1 MLSYKYIFNFLILFK
16 KSILI
21 KIKPYFLNLYYT
33 KKMSS
38 FFQKIKVK
46 KESQFVNQSKNIVR
60 AAEKKDTLPDDFF
73 EQILACEIQLKKGFS
88 MNTLR
93 KLINL
98 YSRAVEYYE
107 SINDPRYMR
116 YSKSLQVLLLQPQ
129 IVKQINMQTKKGK
142 IKVHK
147 QERKK
152 ALLDEF
158 KNLDKKFVNNSDAKD
173 IISKTNK
180 EEKAKN
186 FDEAKNKDLDTQ
198 ESSFKK
204 RLAEKKKKWIMN
216 TSDIGQSSNLQS
228 KNLVVFSNKKHLNKS
243 FDAIGQDDSIF
254 SNDLSIEPISM
265 YNCGENTFNI
275 TDGINNNLDF
285 YFSDF
290 DNIFNEKITKQFI
303 NKIVE
308 INKEKMEEKVK
319 TARDFAEKIKNKE
332 FQLTFDSNTEQEE
345 RDKIGKEIFDLGEEQ
360 NKKYDEIEKKYEAK
374 INEAKDEL
382 KNQSIQNMEWIRNLK
397 EKYISDIDST
407 IYNFIGN

>member
-1 MLSYKYIFNFLILFK
+1 
-16 KSILI
+16 
-21 KIKPYFLNLYYT
+21 
-33 KKMSS
+33 MSS
-38 FFQKIKVK
+38 LFQKIKVK
-46 KESQFVNQSKNIVR
+46 KDNQLINQNRNIVK
-60 AAEKKDTLPDDFF
+60 AAEKKEALPDDFF

-129 IVKQINMQTKKGK
+129 IVKQINLQTKKGK

-152 ALLDEF
+152 AILDEF
-158 KNLDKKFVNNSDAKD
+158 KNLDKKFVNNTDAKD
-173 IISKTNK
+173 IINKTNK
-180 EEKAKN
+180 AEKVKN

-198 ESSFKK
+198 TDSFKK

-216 TSDIGQSSNLQS
+216 TSDIGQSSSLQS
-228 KNLVVFSNKKHLNKS
+228 KNLVVFNTKKHLNKS

-265 YNCGENTFNI
+265 YNIGENTFNI
-275 TDGINNNLDF
+275 TDGINSNLDF
-285 YFSDF
+285 YFNDF
-290 DNIFNEKITKQFI
+290 DNIFNEKITKHFI
-303 NKIVE
+303 NKIIE
-308 INKEKMEEKVK
+308 INKEKMEEKVN
-319 TARDFAEKIKNKE
+319 TAKIFAGKIKNKE
-332 FQLTFDSNTEQEE
+332 FQLSFDSNTEQEE
-345 RDKIGKEIFDLGEEQ
+345 RDKIAKEIFLLGEEQ
-360 NKKYDEIEKKYEAK
+360 NKKYDEIDKKYEQK
-374 INEAKDEL
+374 INEAKEEL
-382 KNQSIQNMEWIRNLK
+382 KNQSIQNMEWIKNLK

>member
-1 MLSYKYIFNFLILFK
+1 
-16 KSILI
+16 
-21 KIKPYFLNLYYT
+21 
-33 KKMSS
+33 MSS

-374 INEAKDEL
+374 INEAKEEL

>member
-1 MLSYKYIFNFLILFK
+1 MA
-16 KSILI
+16 
-21 KIKPYFLNLYYT
+21 
-33 KKMSS
+33 S

-46 KESQFVNQSKNIVR
+46 KDNQFLSQSKTFIKQ
-60 AAEKKDTLPDDFF
+60 AEKRDTLPDDFF

-129 IVKQINMQTKKGK
+129 IVKQINLQTKKGK

-152 ALLDEF
+152 ELLDEF
-158 KNLDKKFVNNSDAKD
+158 KNVDKKFVNNTDAKD
-173 IISKTNK
+173 IINKTNK

-198 ESSFKK
+198 TSSFKK

-228 KNLVVFSNKKHLNKS
+228 KNLVIFSNSKKHLNKS

-265 YNCGENTFNI
+265 FNIGESTFNI
-275 TDGINNNLDF
+275 NDGINNNLDF
-285 YFSDF
+285 YFNDF
-290 DNIFNEKITKQFI
+290 DNIFNEKITKGFI
-303 NKIVE
+303 NKIIE
-308 INKEKMEEKVK
+308 INKEKMEEKVN
-319 TARDFAEKIKNKE
+319 TAKIFAEKIKNKE

-345 RDKIGKEIFDLGEEQ
+345 RDKISKGIFELGEEQ
-360 NKKYDEIEKKYEAK
+360 NKKYDEIEKKYEQK
-374 INEAKDEL
+374 IQESKEEL
-382 KNQSIQNMEWIRNLK
+382 KNQSIQTMEWIKNLK
-397 EKYISDIDST
+397 EKYISDIDSV

>member
-1 MLSYKYIFNFLILFK
+1 
-16 KSILI
+16 
-21 KIKPYFLNLYYT
+21 
-33 KKMSS
+33 MSS
-38 FFQKIKVK
+38 LFQRIKVK
-46 KESQFVNQSKNIVR
+46 KENQFLTQSHNFVR
-60 AAEKKDTLPDDFF
+60 TAEKKDTLPDDFF

-98 YSRAVEYYE
+98 YSKAVEYFE

-152 ALLDEF
+152 KILDEF
-158 KNLDKKFVNNSDAKD
+158 KDVDKKFMNNKDAKD
-173 IISKTNK
+173 IMSKINK
-180 EEKAKN
+180 EEKKKN

-198 ESSFKK
+198 ADSFKK

-228 KNLVVFSNKKHLNKS
+228 KNLVVFNNKKHLNKS

-254 SNDLSIEPISM
+254 SNDFSIEPISM
-265 YNCGENTFNI
+265 YNIGENTFNI
-275 TDGINNNLDF
+275 NDGINSNIDF

-290 DNIFNEKITKQFI
+290 DNIFNEKITKIFI
-303 NKIVE
+303 NKIIQ
-308 INKEKMEEKVK
+308 INKEKMEEKIN
-319 TARDFAEKIKNKE
+319 TAKVFSEKIKNKE
-332 FQLTFDSNTEQEE
+332 FQLTFDSQAGEEE
-345 RDKIGKEIFDLGEEQ
+345 RYKISKEISNLGEEQ
-360 NKKYDEIEKKYEAK
+360 NKIYDEIDKKYEQK
-374 INEAKDEL
+374 INEAKEEL
-382 KNQSIQNMEWIRNLK
+382 KNQSILNMEWIKNLK

>member
-1 MLSYKYIFNFLILFK
+1 
-16 KSILI
+16 
-21 KIKPYFLNLYYT
+21 
-33 KKMSS
+33 MSS

-46 KESQFVNQSKNIVR
+46 KDNQLAAKNIVKS
-60 AAEKKDTLPDDFF
+60 AEKRHSLPDDFF

-88 MNTLR
+88 MVTLR

-107 SINDPRYMR
+107 SINDKRYLR
-116 YSKSLQVLLLQPQ
+116 YSKSLQLLLMQPQ
-129 IVKQINMQTKKGK
+129 IVKQINMLTEKGK

-152 ALLDEF
+152 EILNEF
-158 KNLDKKFVNNSDAKD
+158 KNLDKKFINNNNVKD
-173 IISKTNK
+173 IINKTNK
-180 EEKAKN
+180 EEKKKN
-186 FDEAKNKDLDTQ
+186 FDEEKSKDINNQTDN
-198 ESSFKK
+198 FKK

-228 KNLVVFSNKKHLNKS
+228 KNLVVFNTKKYMNKS

-254 SNDLSIEPISM
+254 SNDISIEPISM
-265 YNCGENTFNI
+265 FNASENTLNI
-275 TDGINNNLDF
+275 NEGINNNLDF

-290 DNIFNEKITKQFI
+290 DNIFNEKITKIFI

-308 INKEKMEEKVK
+308 INKEKLGEKVK
-319 TARDFAEKIKNKE
+319 IAKEFSEKIKDKE
-332 FQLTFDSNTEQEE
+332 FQLSFESVNMNQED
-345 RDKIGKEIFDLGEEQ
+345 RDKIGKEILELGEEQ
-360 NKKYDEIEKKYEAK
+360 NKKYDEIDKKYEEK
-374 INEAKDEL
+374 INEIKEEL
-382 KNQSIQNMEWIRNLK
+382 KQNPIQNMEWIRNLR

>member
-1 MLSYKYIFNFLILFK
+1 
-16 KSILI
+16 
-21 KIKPYFLNLYYT
+21 
-33 KKMSS
+33 MSS
-38 FFQKIKVK
+38 LIQMIKVK
-46 KESQFVNQSKNIVR
+46 KENNLVNQSQKLVKT
-60 AAEKKDTLPDDFF
+60 AEKKEALPDDFF

-88 MNTLR
+88 MSTLR

-98 YSRAVEYYE
+98 YSKAVEYFE

-152 ALLDEF
+152 ELLNEF

-180 EEKAKN
+180 AEKIKN
-186 FDEAKNKDLDTQ
+186 FDNAKNKDLDTQ
-198 ESSFKK
+198 TNNFKK

-228 KNLVVFSNKKHLNKS
+228 KNLVVFSNSKKHLNKS

-254 SNDLSIEPISM
+254 SNDFSIEPISM
-265 YNCGENTFNI
+265 YNAGESTFNI

-290 DNIFNEKITKQFI
+290 DNIFNEKITKIFI
-303 NKIVE
+303 NKIC
-308 INKEKMEEKVK
+308 
-319 TARDFAEKIKNKE
+319 
-332 FQLTFDSNTEQEE
+332 
-345 RDKIGKEIFDLGEEQ
+345 EIFFSSPG
-360 NKKYDEIEKKYEAK
+360 NEIG
-374 INEAKDEL
+374 
-382 KNQSIQNMEWIRNLK
+382 
-397 EKYISDIDST
+397 
-407 IYNFIGN
+407 F

>member
-1 MLSYKYIFNFLILFK
+1 
-16 KSILI
+16 
-21 KIKPYFLNLYYT
+21 
-33 KKMSS
+33 MSS
-38 FFQKIKVK
+38 LFQRIKVK
-46 KESQFVNQSKNIVR
+46 KENQFLTQSHNFVR
-60 AAEKKDTLPDDFF
+60 TAEKKDTLPDDFF

-98 YSRAVEYYE
+98 YSKAVEYFE

-152 ALLDEF
+152 KILDEF
-158 KNLDKKFVNNSDAKD
+158 KNVDKKFMNNKDAKD
-173 IISKTNK
+173 IMNKINK
-180 EEKAKN
+180 EEKIKN

-198 ESSFKK
+198 TDSFKK

-228 KNLVVFSNKKHLNKS
+228 KNLVVFNNKKHLNKS

-254 SNDLSIEPISM
+254 SNDFSIEPISM
-265 YNCGENTFNI
+265 YNIGENTFNI
-275 TDGINNNLDF
+275 NDGINSNIDF

-290 DNIFNEKITKQFI
+290 DNIFNEKITKIFI
-303 NKIVE
+303 NKIIQ
-308 INKEKMEEKVK
+308 INKEKMEEKIN
-319 TARDFAEKIKNKE
+319 TAKVFSEKIKNKE
-332 FQLTFDSNTEQEE
+332 FQLTFDSQAGEEE
-345 RDKIGKEIFDLGEEQ
+345 RYKISKEISNLGEEQ
-360 NKKYDEIEKKYEAK
+360 NKIYDEIDKKYEQK
-374 INEAKDEL
+374 INEAKEEL
-382 KNQSIQNMEWIRNLK
+382 KNQSILNMEWIKNLK

>member
-1 MLSYKYIFNFLILFK
+1 
-16 KSILI
+16 
-21 KIKPYFLNLYYT
+21 
-33 KKMSS
+33 MSS
-38 FFQKIKVK
+38 FIQKIRVK
-46 KESQFVNQSKNIVR
+46 KESQFLAQSKKFVK

-152 ALLDEF
+152 ELLDEF
-158 KNLDKKFVNNSDAKD
+158 KNLDKKFVNNTDAKE
-173 IISKTNK
+173 IINK
-180 EEKAKN
+180 SNKADKIKN

-228 KNLVVFSNKKHLNKS
+228 KNLVVFNTKKHLNKS

-290 DNIFNEKITKQFI
+290 DNIFNEKITKKFI
-303 NKIVE
+303 NKIIE
-308 INKEKMEEKVK
+308 INKEKMEEKIK

-332 FQLTFDSNTEQEE
+332 FQLTFDSNAGQEE

-360 NKKYDEIEKKYEAK
+360 NKKYDEIEKKYEIK
-374 INEAKDEL
+374 INEAKEEL
-382 KNQSIQNMEWIRNLK
+382 KNQSIQNMEWIKNLK

>member
-1 MLSYKYIFNFLILFK
+1 
-16 KSILI
+16 
-21 KIKPYFLNLYYT
+21 
-33 KKMSS
+33 
-38 FFQKIKVK
+38 
-46 KESQFVNQSKNIVR
+46 
-60 AAEKKDTLPDDFF
+60 
-73 EQILACEIQLKKGFS
+73 
-88 MNTLR
+88 
-93 KLINL
+93 
-98 YSRAVEYYE
+98 
-107 SINDPRYMR
+107 
-116 YSKSLQVLLLQPQ
+116 
-129 IVKQINMQTKKGK
+129 MQTKKGK

-152 ALLDEF
+152 ELLDEF
-158 KNLDKKFVNNSDAKD
+158 KNLDKKFVNNTDAKE
-173 IISKTNK
+173 IINK
-180 EEKAKN
+180 SNKADKIKN

-228 KNLVVFSNKKHLNKS
+228 KNLVVFNTKKHLNKS

-290 DNIFNEKITKQFI
+290 DNIFNEKITKKFI
-303 NKIVE
+303 NKIIE
-308 INKEKMEEKVK
+308 INKEKMDEKIK

-332 FQLTFDSNTEQEE
+332 FQLTFDINAGQEE
-345 RDKIGKEIFDLGEEQ
+345 RDKIGKEIFDYGEEQ
-360 NKKYDEIEKKYEAK
+360 NKKYDEIEKKYEIK
-374 INEAKDEL
+374 INEAKEEL
-382 KNQSIQNMEWIRNLK
+382 KNQSIQNMEWIKNLK

>member
-1 MLSYKYIFNFLILFK
+1 
-16 KSILI
+16 
-21 KIKPYFLNLYYT
+21 
-33 KKMSS
+33 MSS
-38 FFQKIKVK
+38 LFQKIKVK
-46 KESQFVNQSKNIVR
+46 KESNFINQSQKLVKS
-60 AAEKKDTLPDDFF
+60 AEKKETLPDDFF

-152 ALLDEF
+152 EILDEF
-158 KNLDKKFVNNSDAKD
+158 KNLDKKFVNNTDAKD
-173 IISKTNK
+173 IIKKTNK
-180 EEKAKN
+180 AEKIKN
-186 FDEAKNKDLDTQ
+186 FDEAKNKDLDSQTD
-198 ESSFKK
+198 SFKK

-265 YNCGENTFNI
+265 YNVGESTFNI

-285 YFSDF
+285 YFNDF
-290 DNIFNEKITKQFI
+290 DNIFNEKITKSFI
-303 NKIVE
+303 DKIIE
-308 INKEKMEEKVK
+308 INKEKMEEKVNTAK
-319 TARDFAEKIKNKE
+319 TFAEKIKNKE
-332 FQLTFDSNTEQEE
+332 FQLTFDSNTGEEE
-345 RDKIGKEIFDLGEEQ
+345 RDKISKEIFDLGEEQ
-360 NKKYDEIEKKYEAK
+360 NKAYDEIEKKYEQK
-374 INEAKDEL
+374 LTEAKEEL
-382 KNQSIQNMEWIRNLK
+382 KNQSIQNMEWIKNLK
-397 EKYISDIDST
+397 EKYISDIDSA

>member
-1 MLSYKYIFNFLILFK
+1 MASL
-16 KSILI
+16 
-21 KIKPYFLNLYYT
+21 
-33 KKMSS
+33 
-38 FFQKIKVK
+38 FQKIKVK
-46 KESQFVNQSKNIVR
+46 KDNQLINQHRNLVK
-60 AAEKKDTLPDDFF
+60 AAEKKEALPDDFF

-88 MNTLR
+88 MSTLR

-129 IVKQINMQTKKGK
+129 IVKQINLQTKKGK

-152 ALLDEF
+152 AILDEF
-158 KNLDKKFVNNSDAKD
+158 KNLDKKFVNNTDAKD
-173 IISKTNK
+173 IINKTNK
-180 EEKAKN
+180 AEKVKN

-198 ESSFKK
+198 TDSFKK

-216 TSDIGQSSNLQS
+216 TSDIGQSSSLQS
-228 KNLVVFSNKKHLNKS
+228 KNLVVFNTKKHLNKS

-265 YNCGENTFNI
+265 YNIGESTFNI
-275 TDGINNNLDF
+275 TDGINSNLDF
-285 YFSDF
+285 YFNDF
-290 DNIFNEKITKQFI
+290 DNIFNEKITKRFI
-303 NKIVE
+303 NKIIE
-308 INKEKMEEKVK
+308 INKEKMEEKVN
-319 TARDFAEKIKNKE
+319 TAKIFAEKIKNKE
-332 FQLTFDSNTEQEE
+332 FQLSFDSGTEQEE
-345 RDKIGKEIFDLGEEQ
+345 RDKIAKEIFLLGEEQ
-360 NKKYDEIEKKYEAK
+360 NKKYDEIDKKYEQK
-374 INEAKDEL
+374 INEAKEEL
-382 KNQSIQNMEWIRNLK
+382 KGQSIQNMEWIKNLK

>member
-1 MLSYKYIFNFLILFK
+1 
-16 KSILI
+16 
-21 KIKPYFLNLYYT
+21 
-33 KKMSS
+33 MSS
-38 FFQKIKVK
+38 FIKKIRVK
-46 KESQFVNQSKNIVR
+46 KESQFLAQSKKFVK

-152 ALLDEF
+152 ELLDEF
-158 KNLDKKFVNNSDAKD
+158 KNLDKKFVNNTDAKE
-173 IISKTNK
+173 IINK
-180 EEKAKN
+180 SNKADKIKN

-228 KNLVVFSNKKHLNKS
+228 KNLVVFNTKKHLNKS

-290 DNIFNEKITKQFI
+290 DNIFNEKITKKFI
-303 NKIVE
+303 NKIIE
-308 INKEKMEEKVK
+308 INKEKMEEKIK

-332 FQLTFDSNTEQEE
+332 FQLTFDINAGQEE

-360 NKKYDEIEKKYEAK
+360 NKKYDEIEKKYEIK
-374 INEAKDEL
+374 INEAKEEL
-382 KNQSIQNMEWIRNLK
+382 KNQSIQNMEWIKNLK